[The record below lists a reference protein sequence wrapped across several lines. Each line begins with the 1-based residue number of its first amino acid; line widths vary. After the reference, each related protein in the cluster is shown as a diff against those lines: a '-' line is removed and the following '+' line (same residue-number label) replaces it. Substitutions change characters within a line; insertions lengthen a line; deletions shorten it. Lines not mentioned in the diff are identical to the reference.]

1 MSQRWS
7 TFSDQWRIIS
17 VQKRILCLATDN
29 NKKYTKNFNRGEKKM
44 PIYPKLILKLVEE
57 SGVGFSNAKTNE
69 EIKIKIS
76 QYGYDDARLDELLAL
91 NARTVEKLQAFE
103 SLSGQQLDA
112 TSKLDEKYQ
121 SEYNQYSVFRQIA
134 NKVFVGEEYKG
145 LRSQLGIDVDIKT
158 NFEGVIEQAKQFYEA
173 AMKNQDRL
181 EGILKISLTSE
192 KIQERL
198 NAFSVLKNLND
209 AQESAKGKAKAARKE
224 RDESYL
230 ELRKAWENF
239 KIVCRHLFKDNDE
252 YLKILN
258 IKPKK
263 KKTIK
268 KENEEDQEANE
279 EQ

>member
-1 MSQRWS
+1 
-7 TFSDQWRIIS
+7 
-17 VQKRILCLATDN
+17 
-29 NKKYTKNFNRGEKKM
+29 M

-69 EIKIKIS
+69 EIKGKIS

-103 SLSGQQLDA
+103 SLSGEQLDA
-112 TSKLDEKYQ
+112 TRKLNELYE

-134 NKVFVGEEYKG
+134 NKLFVGEEYKG

-158 NFEGVIEQAKQFYEA
+158 NFEGVIEQAKQFYEG

-181 EGILKISLTSE
+181 QGVLKISLTNE
-192 KIQERL
+192 RIQERL
-198 NAFSVLKNLND
+198 NAFSILKNLND
-209 AQESAKGKAKAARKE
+209 AQESAKGKAKAARKD

-230 ELRKAWENF
+230 ELRTAWENF

-252 YLKILN
+252 HLKILN

-263 KKTIK
+263 KKTGK
-268 KENEEDQEANE
+268 KENKEDQEDNE

>member
-91 NARTVEKLQAFE
+91 NAGTVEKLQAFE

-112 TSKLDEKYQ
+112 TNKLDEKYQ

-134 NKVFVGEEYKG
+134 NKIFIGEEYKG

-268 KENEEDQEANE
+268 KENEEDQVVNA
-279 EQ
+279 

>member
-1 MSQRWS
+1 
-7 TFSDQWRIIS
+7 
-17 VQKRILCLATDN
+17 
-29 NKKYTKNFNRGEKKM
+29 M

-145 LRSQLGIDVDIKT
+145 LRSQIGIDVDIKT

>member
-1 MSQRWS
+1 
-7 TFSDQWRIIS
+7 
-17 VQKRILCLATDN
+17 
-29 NKKYTKNFNRGEKKM
+29 M
-44 PIYPKLILKLVEE
+44 PIYPKLILKVVEE

-69 EIKIKIS
+69 EIKGNIS
-76 QYGYDDARLDELLAL
+76 QYGYDDAKLDELLAL
-91 NARTVEKLQAFE
+91 NGLTVDKLQAFE

-112 TSKLDEKYQ
+112 TNKLKEKYE

-145 LRSQLGIDVDIKT
+145 LRSQMGIDMDIKT

-173 AMKNQDRL
+173 SMKNQDRL
-181 EGILKISLTSE
+181 QGVLKIILTTE

-198 NAFSVLKNLND
+198 DALSEIKQLND
-209 AQESAKGKAKAARKE
+209 EQESAKGKAKAARKE
-224 RDESYL
+224 RDASYI
-230 ELRKAWENF
+230 ELRKAWGNF
-239 KIVCRHLFKDNDE
+239 KIICRHIFKDNDA

-263 KKTIK
+263 KRTCK
-268 KENEEDQEANE
+268 KDNEEDQEANE

>member
-1 MSQRWS
+1 
-7 TFSDQWRIIS
+7 
-17 VQKRILCLATDN
+17 
-29 NKKYTKNFNRGEKKM
+29 M

-69 EIKIKIS
+69 EIKGKIS

-91 NARTVEKLQAFE
+91 NASTVEKLQVFE

-112 TSKLDEKYQ
+112 TNKLNEKYE
-121 SEYNQYSVFRQIA
+121 SEYSQYSVFRQIA

-158 NFEGVIEQAKQFYEA
+158 NFEGVIEQAKQFYDA

-181 EGILKISLTSE
+181 QGVLKITLTNE

-198 NAFSVLKNLND
+198 TEFSEIKRLND
-209 AQESAKGKAKAARKE
+209 SQESAKGKSKAARKD
-224 RDESYL
+224 RDSSYI

-239 KIVCRHLFKDNDE
+239 KIVCRHLFKDNDA

-263 KKTIK
+263 KKPGK
-268 KENEEDQEANE
+268 KDKEEDQVVNE